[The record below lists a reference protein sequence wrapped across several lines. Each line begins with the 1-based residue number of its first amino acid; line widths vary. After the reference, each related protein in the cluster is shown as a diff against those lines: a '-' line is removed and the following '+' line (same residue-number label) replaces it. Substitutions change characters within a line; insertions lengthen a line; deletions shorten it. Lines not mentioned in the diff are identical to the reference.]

1 MTEDAPP
8 VSLGKLGRSLAGH
21 GFFSDLARLAGI
33 LRAAVPAGLAATVV
47 AALVDEFE
55 TVRAF

>member
-8 VSLGKLGRSLAGH
+8 VSLGQLGSSLAGH
-21 GFFSDLARLAGI
+21 GFFSGLARFAGL